1 LPKVAEF
8 VAAQPFGVEVL
19 VVDDGSIDCT
29 AQIVAE
35 FSARHPAIH
44 LVRAEHGG
52 KGHAVKTGMLRAK
65 GEYAFLCD
73 ADLAMPIT
81 ELPKFLPPQQNS
93 YQVAIGSR
101 EIEGAVRYNEPPYR
115 HVMGRVFNWLVKVLA
130 VRGYEDTQCGFKCFH
145 TSAVADL
152 FSHQTIKG
160 FGFDVEVL
168 YVAQKR
174 GYKIIEVPIHW
185 YHQRESKVHPV
196 RDTIRMIRE
205 ILQVRQNDRQG
216 LYNHPPAS
224 GR

>member
-1 LPKVAEF
+1 
-8 VAAQPFGVEVL
+8 
-19 VVDDGSIDCT
+19 
-29 AQIVAE
+29 
-35 FSARHPAIH
+35 
-44 LVRAEHGG
+44 
-52 KGHAVKTGMLRAK
+52 
-65 GEYAFLCD
+65 
-73 ADLAMPIT
+73 
-81 ELPKFLPPQQNS
+81 
-93 YQVAIGSR
+93 
-101 EIEGAVRYNEPPYR
+101 
-115 HVMGRVFNWLVKVLA
+115 
-130 VRGYEDTQCGFKCFH
+130 
-145 TSAVADL
+145 VADL